1 MYIMSRESCQ
11 KVDNY
16 AIKEIGI
23 PSIVLMENAA
33 NEVVLRIK
41 NIGEKYVIFCG
52 EGNNGGDGLAIGRK
66 LINLDKEVIFIIINE
81 RNKFTSDFEINLSI
95 LKNMGADIFYINR
108 EEDISTINEVAKE
121 EKIVI
126 DCIFGVGL
134 NRDISKLCNKII
146 DFININFNMI
156 ISVDVPSGLNVDTGE
171 IMGNSIRAKRTYSF
185 EVMKKGFISYKALEY
200 LGDLEIINIGI
211 PKEAKEINSE
221 KTFILNREDYKKLI
235 KLRKIYG
242 HKSNYGKISIL
253 AGSRGFTGAAKITTN
268 ACVKAGAGLTTLIT
282 EEYVQDILSCTIIE
296 GMTIN
301 LQESY
306 KVIKN
311 LEEANVIAIG
321 PGIQE
326 VESYMD
332 LIRNIKNMDNKFFVI
347 DAGALE
353 GFSKDKEV
361 MNKVRNKAVFTPHPG
376 EMARIINKPI
386 RYVEENRMKVAKEY
400 AKANNIVVLLK
411 GYNTVIT
418 DGDNTYINP
427 KGNSKMSSGGMGDS
441 LTGIIASLIGQGN
454 SLIEGAL
461 LGAYIHGLSGEK
473 AGENKY
479 SVIASDIIENIPLVM
494 ENIIIEN

>member
-1 MYIMSRESCQ
+1 MYIMSRENCR

-16 AIKEIGI
+16 TIKEIGI

-41 NIGEKYVIFCG
+41 DIGEKYVIFCG

-81 RNKFTSDFEINLSI
+81 RNRFTSDFEINLNI
-95 LKNMGADIFYINR
+95 LKNMDCNIIYINR
-108 EEDISTINEVAKE
+108 EEDISIINEVAKD
-121 EKIVI
+121 EKIAI

-134 NRDISKLCNKII
+134 NRDISNLCSKII
-146 DFININFNMI
+146 NFINMNFNMI
-156 ISVDVPSGLNVDTGE
+156 ISVDVPSGLNADTGE
-171 IMGNSIRAKRTYSF
+171 LMGNSIRAKRTYSF
-185 EVMKKGFISYKALEY
+185 EVMKMGFISYKALEY
-200 LGDLEIINIGI
+200 LGELEIINIGI
-211 PKEAKEINSE
+211 PKEAKEINNE
-221 KTFILNREDYKKLI
+221 KIFILNKKDYKKLI
-235 KLRKIYG
+235 KLRKVFG

-282 EEYVQDILSCTIIE
+282 EEYVQDVLSCTITE
-296 GMTIN
+296 AMTIN

-306 KVIKN
+306 NVIKN

-326 VESYMD
+326 IEIYID
-332 LIRNIKNMDNKFFVI
+332 LIRNIKNVNNKLFVV

-361 MNKVRNKAVFTPHPG
+361 MNKMRNKAVFTPHPG
-376 EMARIINKPI
+376 EMSRIINKPI
-386 RYVEENRMKVAKEY
+386 GYVEENRIKVAREY

-418 DGDNTYINP
+418 NGDNTYINS

-461 LGAYIHGLSGEK
+461 LGAYIHGVSGEK

-479 SVIASDIIENIPLVM
+479 SVTASDIIENIPLVM
-494 ENIIIEN
+494 ENLIIEN